1 MKELLYPPVLHW
13 EVTPECNHNCIHCYN
28 YWRKEPEKK
37 NESIKDH
44 LAIAKKIVERHPV
57 SVVVTGGEPLIVFE
71 AIKASLRLLRDNG
84 ISISINTN
92 AVLVTEEI
100 AEFMAK
106 LKISAFVSLPCC
118 EPSICDGITNVTNSL
133 PKISKGI
140 KLLLDAGVRVSVNM
154 VVSKR
159 NIDYIYETAKFAKEE
174 LGLES
179 FFASRVSKPINSDT
193 EFCKELLSREDV
205 QKLQRDLLR
214 IAKDF
219 NMRVATAG
227 PMPVCSLTEDE
238 TFQKFAFTRNC
249 TAGKI
254 SYSIDY
260 SGNIKACARDVQIYG
275 NILTDNFS
283 DVWSRMKDWRDET
296 FLPAECKECNVK
308 QSCKGGCRLDAFP
321 HTGTRNAL
329 DPMADVGN
337 IPIKFV
343 KKMDSKQMNMEQTF
357 IVPKTIQFIQEGFG
371 WRVNVGSKFMYI
383 TDELKQHL
391 SNCTQFGINE
401 FMQKFD
407 VDYQTT
413 NDLMNLLVDNRIIFM
428 RKE

>member
-37 NESIKDH
+37 GQSTKDH

-57 SVVVTGGEPLIVFE
+57 SVVITGGEPLIVFDS
-71 AIKASLRLLRDNG
+71 IKASLQLFKDNG

-92 AVLVTEEI
+92 EALVTKEI
-100 AEFMAK
+100 AKFMSR

-118 EPSICDGITNVTNSL
+118 EAGVCDDITNVKNSL
-133 PKISKGI
+133 IRISQGI
-140 KLLLDAGVRVSVNM
+140 KLLLAEGVRVSVNM

-159 NIDYIYETAKFAKEE
+159 NINYIYDTAKFAKEE

-179 FFASRVSKPINSDT
+179 FFASRVSKPINSDM
-193 EFCKELLSREDV
+193 EFCKELLTRDDV
-205 QKLQRDLLR
+205 QKLQKELLR
-214 IAKDF
+214 VAGDF

-227 PMPVCSLTEDE
+227 PMPVCSLMDDE

-260 SGNIKACARDVQIYG
+260 SGNVKACARDVQIYG
-275 NILTDNFS
+275 NILTDEFS
-283 DVWSRMKDWRDET
+283 DIWNRMHEWRDET
-296 FLPAECKECNVK
+296 YLPNECKACNVK
-308 QSCKGGCRLDAFP
+308 QSCRGGCRLDAFP

-329 DPMADVGN
+329 DPMADASK
-337 IPIKFV
+337 IPVKFIK
-343 KKMDSKQMNMEQTF
+343 KNEIKQLNMEQKF
-357 IVPKTIQFIQEGFG
+357 IVPRLIRFIQEDFG

-383 TDELKQHL
+383 TDELKQFL
-391 SNCTQFGINE
+391 ENCTKFCINE
-401 FMQKFD
+401 FMQRFD
-407 VDYQTT
+407 VDYETT
-413 NDLMNLLVDNRIIFM
+413 NDLMNLLVDNKIIFM
-428 RKE
+428 HNE